1 MSPEPAIGEKVI
13 DARSDL
19 YALGAVTYEMLAGDP
34 LFTGSSCRIWLGAHS
49 RFLELAGRSC
59 TSHSRGTQCRG
70 CSDERA
76 CVAVLVCVS
85 ASVRGGES
93 STTRA

>member
-19 YALGAVTYEMLAGDP
+19 CALGAVTYEILAGDP
-34 LFTGSSCRIWLGAHS
+34 LFTGSRCRIWLGASS
-49 RFLELAGRSC
+49 RSLEMATRSC
-59 TSHSRGTQCRG
+59 TSHSRGTQCWG